1 MRMFTLRNLSTLALA
16 VGALFAA
23 PAALA
28 HADSISLVVGG
39 EPGITPAV
47 TDAVA
52 TWMKDHDHHA
62 LLDSLLPA
70 ARNKLVDCFLA
81 ADEACAKEIVAPAH
95 VDKLI
100 FVMVD
105 VVRDEATD
113 TNNITLT
120 GWLFDATGTVHA
132 AERRFCEKCR
142 TTTLATSAESL
153 ADALI
158 GPGDHATTNS
168 LTTLP
173 PPGPKVPADGP
184 VASKSKAPYA
194 LIGVG
199 GAAVIAGV
207 VLLAT
212 NESAPPLGN
221 PQPKTLRDDTA
232 LGITVGAAGLVAVGV
247 GAYWLLH
254 HPHATSRPVAAATG
268 DSIYV
273 GWLGSF

>member
-1 MRMFTLRNLSTLALA
+1 MRMHPLRLLSTFALA
-16 VGALFAA
+16 AALFAA

-81 ADEACAKEIVAPAH
+81 SDEACAKTIVAPAH
-95 VDKLI
+95 VERLM

-105 VVRDEATD
+105 VIREEATE

-120 GWLFDATGTVHA
+120 GWLFDASGGVHA

-142 TTTLATSAESL
+142 TATLAASAESL

-158 GPGDHATTNS
+158 GGGQHPAS
-168 LTTLP
+168 Q
-173 PPGPKVPADGP
+173 GPQPKPLVGTQGP
-184 VASKSKAPYA
+184 VDGSTSGASKAPYV

-199 GAAVIAGV
+199 GAAVVAGV

-212 NESAPPLGN
+212 NESAPPVTM

-247 GAYWLLH
+247 GVYWLMH
-254 HPHATSRPVAAATG
+254 HPHAASRPIAAATG